1 MHKRIWSTYI
11 RRKLLVI
18 LLLTV
23 ELSLDNV
30 QTEIEF
36 FRNEGNN
43 IVEVKNTII
52 KVPNGVSNN
61 GEYWFERNLI
71 KSINKNNNQQNS
83 AMNQYIEICEF

>member
-36 FRNEGNN
+36 FWNEGNN
-43 IVEVKNTII
+43 VVEVKNTIS
-52 KVPNGVSNN
+52 KLPNGVSNN
-61 GEYWFERNLI
+61 DEYRFERNLI

-83 AMNQYIEICEF
+83 AMNQYIEICHF